1 MKKQYV
7 IISTVTIAVTTL
19 ALSGCG
25 SSGPSNSDVRN
36 ALIKSGEK
44 YDAQVYYRLRQLG
57 EVKRSMRNEP
67 PAEVIHMLDK
77 HVKKINENDKILG
90 CSKVTGATYRCSAI
104 VAGGRQISFNLDKA
118 GSQWVVTKLLGGQ

>member
-1 MKKQYV
+1 MKIKFCSLALV
-7 IISTVTIAVTTL
+7 VTTL

-25 SSGPSNSDVRN
+25 SSGPSNSDVRH

-44 YDAQVYYRLRQLG
+44 YDAQVYYRLKMLHM
-57 EVKRSMRNEP
+57 VKRPMRNEP
-67 PAEVIHMLDK
+67 PAEVIQMIDK

-104 VAGGRQISFNLDKA
+104 VAGGSKISFYLDKA
-118 GSQWVVTKLLGGQ
+118 GSQWVATKLVGGQ